1 MYRYWYIYLIIIF
14 LLGISISFFYPR
26 YKKQEITNEI
36 SVVPAE
42 IFDNFDPTTNPSV
55 FIIEGSDSA
64 TKELNLMTIFPSE
77 RHGIKTQSKV
87 TCTNI
92 NIDEMFL
99 QIEKGLNNQMTLSG
113 ICKDKACT
121 IIDRDC
127 DLLLISK

>member
-64 TKELNLMTIFPSE
+64 TKKLNLMTIFPSE
-77 RHGIKTQSKV
+77 RHGIKILSKI

-99 QIEKGLNNQMTLSG
+99 QIEKGLNNQPTLSG